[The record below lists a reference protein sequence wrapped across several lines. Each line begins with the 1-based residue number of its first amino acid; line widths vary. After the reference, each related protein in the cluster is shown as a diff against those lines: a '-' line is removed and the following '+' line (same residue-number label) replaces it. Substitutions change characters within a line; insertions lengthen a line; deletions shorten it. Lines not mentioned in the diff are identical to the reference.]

1 MEHKQK
7 YIINLRYALFL
18 VFLCTLVTGCPSG
31 KTSVIGKTR
40 SQISPNRVELFY
52 TAPHNYEVIAIV
64 EASDDTGWTPAGSEE
79 NAVHKL
85 KKQAAKLGANGLLLE
100 RINTNNS
107 VVMGMP
113 WITKIAT
120 GKAIYV
126 HQGKIEV
133 NASNG
138 SIPPSQASNTSNKAK
153 TSNIQPLV
161 VPSSSTSNRARH
173 RWKKPVE

>member
-1 MEHKQK
+1 MEHKRK
-7 YIINLRYALFL
+7 CIVNLRYALFW

-40 SQISPNRVELFY
+40 SQISPLKVELFSI
-52 TAPHNYEVIAIV
+52 APNNYEVIAIV

-85 KKQAAKLGANGLLLE
+85 KKQAAQLGANGVLLE
-100 RINTNNS
+100 RIDTNNS
-107 VVMGMP
+107 IVMGMP

-126 HQGKIEV
+126 HQGAIEV
-133 NASNG
+133 NASNVQQ
-138 SIPPSQASNTSNKAK
+138 PVAPSSNTSN
-153 TSNIQPLV
+153 P
-161 VPSSSTSNRARH
+161 ARR
-173 RWKKPVE
+173 RWKKPVK